1 MKYDRIEKKN
11 LAEFKKE
18 KRLNDLAELY
28 ACSNSLSEFLVEADL
43 KGLAPRYKW
52 LNAFWW
58 HYHMKNGSL
67 KYCWIWSAVIITAC
81 IWLSTFCGFDP
92 SLTTADTV
100 NIIVATLLGNVVTI
114 LALIFLYSCLE
125 SYLNRLDRYIE
136 RLTCLNG
143 YYNEK

>member
-11 LAEFKKE
+11 FAKFKKE

-28 ACSNSLSEFLVEADL
+28 VCSNSLSEFLIEADL

-92 SLTTADTV
+92 SLTVPDVV
-100 NIIVATLLGNVVTI
+100 NIIMWS
-114 LALIFLYSCLE
+114 LAVNIVSVSAHVFSYSYLE
-125 SYLNRLDRYIE
+125 SCLNRLNRDIE
-136 RLTCLNG
+136 RITYLKG
-143 YYNEK
+143 YST